1 MGELAPSILSADF
14 SCLKD
19 QLELLEQSGIEMI
32 HIDVMDGKFV
42 PNISLGFPV
51 IKSIKTCTKMM
62 FDVHLMV
69 EEPSLF
75 VEETVK
81 SGADIITI
89 HAEACTH
96 LSRVIQQIKNFGC
109 RVGVAI
115 NPATPLHIL
124 EYVLK
129 DIDTILLMT
138 VNPGFGG
145 QCFIPE
151 MKQKIKDCKHFC
163 HSRGYRPIIQLDGG
177 ITLDNAKD
185 LLELGAD
192 ILVAGSAVFNGD
204 IKANVVNFQKIL
216 KVGDMD
222 VRRIKGKSL

>member
-1 MGELAPSILSADF
+1 MGKLAPSVLSADF
-14 SCLKD
+14 SCLKE
-19 QLELLEQSGIEMI
+19 QLNLLEQAGVEMI

-51 IKSIKTCTKMM
+51 IKSMNACTKMI
-62 FDVHLMV
+62 FDVHLMI
-69 EEPSLF
+69 EEPGMF

-81 SGADIITI
+81 AGADSITI
-89 HAEACTH
+89 HVEACTH
-96 LSRVIQQIKNFGC
+96 LSRVIQQIKKFGC
-109 RVGVAI
+109 RVGVAL
-115 NPATPLHIL
+115 NPATPLHTL

-151 MKQKIKDCKHFC
+151 MKQKIKDCRDFC
-163 HSRGYRPIIQLDGG
+163 HSRGYSPSIQLDGG
-177 ITLDNAKD
+177 ITLENAKD
-185 LLELGAD
+185 LLDLGAD

-204 IKANVVNFQKIL
+204 IKTNVEKFQKIL
-216 KVGDMD
+216 KAG
-222 VRRIKGKSL
+222 G